1 LNPELDFI
9 HVSPIDIFTTFA
21 VMVSINLVVLVT
33 WTLVSPLE
41 WSRLRGDETDM
52 FDRLFQSYGTC
63 ESPDSVAFIVVII
76 VINVIFLILGNWW
89 NYMSRNIET
98 EYGESRYIGISM
110 AATLQAWGMGIPILV
125 VVWDNPQARFFVES
139 GIIFVTSL
147 AFLATVY
154 LPKMFALRDD
164 RAKTKDSRTQA
175 YSNYQARAKQPS
187 DYEAEE
193 SGEEDEEE
201 DQYDGTLPVT
211 MQDVKTPEDGTQEE
225 AKVAYHADD
234 QNPQE
239 AAPAHHGENEMSNVN
254 DAVQSEDMAAH
265 PNDMNGGGNHAGGAK
280 RRVSNL
286 FGSIIN
292 GNANAPAPKNGGGI
306 KVLHHPKVSLCVKV
320 FSVLWV

>member
-9 HVSPIDIFTTFA
+9 HVSVIDIFGTFA
-21 VMVSINLVVLVT
+21 VMVSINLIVLIT
-33 WTLVSPLE
+33 WNLVSPLE
-41 WSRLRGDETDM
+41 WSRVQGDETDM

-89 NYMSRNIET
+89 NYKSRNIET

-164 RAKTKDSRTQA
+164 RAKTKDSRTLA
-175 YSNYQARAKQPS
+175 YSNYQARSKQPS
-187 DYEAEE
+187 NYEAEE
-193 SGEEDEEE
+193 SEKSEEEE
-201 DQYDGTLPVT
+201 DQHDGTLPIT
-211 MQDVKTPEDGTQEE
+211 TQDVKSPEDGIQEE
-225 AKVAYHADD
+225 AKVAHRGEDE
-234 QNPQE
+234 NPQE
-239 AAPAHHGENEMSNVN
+239 ATPAHDGADEMANVN
-254 DAVQSEDMAAH
+254 DAVQSEGMAAR
-265 PNDMNGGGNHAGGAK
+265 PGMGGRGNHAVSK
-280 RRVSNL
+280 RSL
-286 FGSIIN
+286 LGSIFH
-292 GNANAPAPKNGGGI
+292 ANASAPASKNGGGI
-306 KVLHHPKVSLCVKV
+306 KVLHHPKVSLCVRV
-320 FSVLWV
+320 FSVLWI